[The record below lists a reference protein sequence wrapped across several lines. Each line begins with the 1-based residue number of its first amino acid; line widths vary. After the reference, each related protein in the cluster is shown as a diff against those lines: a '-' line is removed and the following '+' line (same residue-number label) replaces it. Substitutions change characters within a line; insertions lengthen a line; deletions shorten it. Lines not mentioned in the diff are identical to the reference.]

1 MPVEKIN
8 GWIVLQHP
16 LFEDQ
21 LNELQNQAVRQ
32 KSVNAQKRF
41 AAVVKLMTQDIPAD
55 PSHRNFRLGQA
66 LGASNRHWFR
76 AKFFMQYRL
85 FFRFDSKSKI
95 IILVWINDEA
105 TKRAY
110 DSKTDAYVV
119 FEKMLASGN
128 PPSSFI
134 ELLNECQ
141 KPKSKPAT

>member
-8 GWIVLQHP
+8 GWVVLQHP

-21 LNELQNQAVRQ
+21 LNELQNLAIRK
-32 KSVNAQKRF
+32 KSVNAQKRL
-41 AAVVKLMTQDIPAD
+41 AAVVKLITEEIPAD

-66 LGASNRHWFR
+66 LGPSNRHWFR

-110 DSKTDAYVV
+110 ESKTDAYAV
-119 FEKMLASGN
+119 FQKMLASGR
-128 PPSSFI
+128 PPSSFL

-141 KPKSKPAT
+141 KP